1 MYQKDRKELI
11 VEILK
16 RDKFVSVNDL
26 AKLTYT
32 SASSIR
38 RDLTALENKGVVSR
52 FYGGARLTGSDN
64 IAAPFER
71 RLNKNHIEKNIIAKK
86 ASSLLCDNQTIILD
100 SSSSSYYMI
109 PYIAKLKNPTVFTN
123 NMLTAEKLIECG
135 VKTYC
140 TGGTSENNTYVLTGS
155 IACDCIKNICADILF
170 FSTFAIDEDGILS
183 DCTEA
188 ENYLRQ
194 LMIKSSKTSVFLC
207 DSEKLRTRSL
217 FRLCDVSEIDYIFC
231 DKVIDFL

>member
-86 ASSLLCDNQTIILD
+86 ASSLLCDNQTIIL
-100 SSSSSYYMI
+100 SMNLRY
-109 PYIAKLKNPTVFTN
+109 AQ
-123 NMLTAEKLIECG
+123 E
-135 VKTYC
+135 
-140 TGGTSENNTYVLTGS
+140 
-155 IACDCIKNICADILF
+155 
-170 FSTFAIDEDGILS
+170 GI
-183 DCTEA
+183 
-188 ENYLRQ
+188 N
-194 LMIKSSKTSVFLC
+194 
-207 DSEKLRTRSL
+207 
-217 FRLCDVSEIDYIFC
+217 
-231 DKVIDFL
+231 